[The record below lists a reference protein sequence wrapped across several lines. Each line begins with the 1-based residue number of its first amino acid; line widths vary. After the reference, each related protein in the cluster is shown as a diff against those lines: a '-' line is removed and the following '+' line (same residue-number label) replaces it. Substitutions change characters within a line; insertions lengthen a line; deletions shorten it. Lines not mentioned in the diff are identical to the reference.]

1 MQINITP
8 KAQQHINSIYD
19 YILTNT
25 NATIAK
31 KTLKSIE
38 QSILNLERFSSLG
51 KKISKSNIRKLVV
64 PNLPF
69 IIIYKATSN
78 AISILAVTHTSRIK
92 W

>member
-19 YILTNT
+19 YVLTNT
-25 NATIAK
+25 NTTIAK

-51 KKISKSNIRKLVV
+51 KKMSESNIRKLVV